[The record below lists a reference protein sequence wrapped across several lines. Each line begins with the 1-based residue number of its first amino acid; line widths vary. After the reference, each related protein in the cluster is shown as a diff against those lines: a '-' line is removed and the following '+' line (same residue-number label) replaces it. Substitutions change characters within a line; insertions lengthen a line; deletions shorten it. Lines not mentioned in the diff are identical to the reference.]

1 MYFKAKE
8 MHDDWIYKKG
18 DVYLVSL
25 DPVIGSEQGGT
36 RPVVNVQN
44 NTANFYSPI
53 ISGLPITSQI
63 KKEKLPT
70 HILIGKEGGL
80 RKDSMVIVEQPRP
93 LDKRR
98 IIGYIGKLSR
108 QTMSRIDEALLVN
121 FGIVIPEEMEAP

>member
-1 MYFKAKE
+1 MYFKTKK
-8 MHDDWIYKKG
+8 MHDGWIYKKG

-25 DPVIGSEQGGT
+25 DPVIGSEQGGV

-70 HILIGKEGGL
+70 HVLIGK
-80 RKDSMVIVEQPRP
+80 
-93 LDKRR
+93 
-98 IIGYIGKLSR
+98 
-108 QTMSRIDEALLVN
+108 
-121 FGIVIPEEMEAP
+121 

>member
-1 MYFKAKE
+1 MYFRVKE

-18 DVYLVSL
+18 DIYLVSL

-44 NTANFYSPI
+44 NTANFYSPLFL
-53 ISGLPITSQI
+53 GLPITSHI

-70 HILIGKEGGL
+70 HILVGREGGL
-80 RKDSMVIVEQPRP
+80 RKDSMIIVEQPRP

-98 IIGYIGKLSR
+98 VIGYIGKFSR
-108 QTMSRIDEALLVN
+108 ETMSRVDEALLVSY
-121 FGIVIPEEMEAP
+121 GIVIPEEMEAP